1 MQPSRVFVIRTGT
14 GREMTEAIP
23 PDVEPSVAAAI
34 VEPEEMQGESR
45 RWREVSPGMFLGV
58 TDLSLERPLA
68 YQSRTFPAICLSVVL
83 EGYATNT
90 TEGIEGG
97 FCPDEVWITS
107 TGESRATSMTI
118 HPDHPVRVVELLL
131 TPAWVEHNLPAMKD
145 DPTFEAMQRAM
156 RQPVM
161 IRRHPLDARLRQIA
175 WSVLNPS
182 AVGAFINVH
191 LDASAMSLL
200 GFLAEAFRPSEVA
213 ATASLTARSLER
225 MLEIRRHIDANAAA
239 IDSLAALAAGF
250 AISQSKLKQ
259 DFQRAFGASA
269 REYLLERRLLI
280 GRNAILRDGLSIAE
294 AAYRAGYQH
303 PANFTSAFT
312 RHFGYPPSRLKS

>member
-1 MQPSRVFVIRTGT
+1 MTTSSIGDGT
-14 GREMTEAIP
+14 VLETEALM
-23 PDVEPSVAAAI
+23 A
-34 VEPEEMQGESR
+34 ESR

-58 TDLSLERPLA
+58 TDLTLEHQLS
-68 YQSRTFPAICLSVVL
+68 YQSQTFPAICLSVVL

-90 TEGIEGG
+90 TQGIEGG

-107 TGESRATSMTI
+107 TGESLPTSMTI
-118 HPDHPVRVVELLL
+118 HSDQPVRVVELLL
-131 TPAWVEHNLPAMKD
+131 TPVWAEHNFEAMRN

-156 RQPVM
+156 YQPVM

-175 WSVLNPS
+175 WSVLNPP
-182 AVGAFINVH
+182 ALGAFTNIH
-191 LDASAMSLL
+191 LDASAMNLL
-200 GFLAEAFRPSEVA
+200 GVLAEAFRPSEVA
-213 ATASLTARSLER
+213 ATTTLTAKSLER
-225 MLEIRRHIDANAAA
+225 ILGIRRYIDADAAA
-239 IDSLAALAAGF
+239 VDSLSALAARF
-250 AISQSKLKQ
+250 AISQSKLTQ
-259 DFQRAFGASA
+259 DFQRAFGVSA

>member
-1 MQPSRVFVIRTGT
+1 MAEIVSCG
-14 GREMTEAIP
+14 G
-23 PDVEPSVAAAI
+23 EPSAAAAI
-34 VEPEEMQGESR
+34 TEPAEMQVDSR
-45 RWREVSPGMFLGV
+45 RWREVGPGMFLGV
-58 TDLSLERPLA
+58 TDLLLEQPLA

-107 TGESRATSMTI
+107 TGESQSTSMTI
-118 HPDHPVRVVELLL
+118 HPDQPVRVVELLL
-131 TPAWVEHNLPAMKD
+131 TPTWAEHNLSSMKD

-182 AVGAFINVH
+182 AVGAFVNVH

-200 GFLAEAFRPSEVA
+200 GFLAEAFRPSDVA
-213 ATASLTARSLER
+213 VTAGLTAKSLER

-239 IDSLAALAAGF
+239 IDSLAALATRF

-294 AAYRAGYQH
+294 AAYKAGYQH
-303 PANFTSAFT
+303 PANFTAAFT
-312 RHFGYPPSRLKS
+312 KHFSYPPSRLKS

>member
-1 MQPSRVFVIRTGT
+1 MTTSSIGDGT
-14 GREMTEAIP
+14 AMETEALM
-23 PDVEPSVAAAI
+23 A
-34 VEPEEMQGESR
+34 ESR

-58 TDLSLERPLA
+58 TDLTLEHQLS
-68 YQSRTFPAICLSVVL
+68 YQSQTFPAICLSVVL

-90 TEGIEGG
+90 TQGIEGG

-107 TGESRATSMTI
+107 TGESLPTSMTI
-118 HPDHPVRVVELLL
+118 HSDQPVRVVELLL
-131 TPAWVEHNLPAMKD
+131 TPVWAEHNFEAMRN

-156 RQPVM
+156 YQPVM

-175 WSVLNPS
+175 WSVLNPP
-182 AVGAFINVH
+182 ALGAFTNIH
-191 LDASAMSLL
+191 LDASAMNLL
-200 GFLAEAFRPSEVA
+200 GVLAEAFRPSEVA
-213 ATASLTARSLER
+213 ATTTLTAKSLER
-225 MLEIRRHIDANAAA
+225 ILGIRRYIDADAAA
-239 IDSLAALAAGF
+239 VDSLSALAARF
-250 AISQSKLKQ
+250 AISQSKLTQ
-259 DFQRAFGASA
+259 DFQRAFGVSA

>member
-1 MQPSRVFVIRTGT
+1 MASAGAHDATR
-14 GREMTEAIP
+14 
-23 PDVEPSVAAAI
+23 SLAAA
-34 VEPEEMQGESR
+34 VDTLPEPEEIQGDAR

-58 TDLSLERPLA
+58 TDLRLDKPLV
-68 YQSRTFPAICLSVVL
+68 YQSQTFPAICLSVVL
-83 EGYATNT
+83 EGFATNT

-107 TGESRATSMTI
+107 TGECLPTSMTI
-118 HPDHPVRVVELLL
+118 HADQPVRVVELLL
-131 TPAWVEHNLPAMKD
+131 TPAWSEHNEAVMEG
-145 DPTFEAMQRAM
+145 DPTYQAMQRAM

-161 IRRHPLDARLRQIA
+161 IRRHALDARLRQIA
-175 WSVLNPS
+175 WSVLNPP
-182 AVGAFINVH
+182 AHGVFTNVH

-200 GFLAEAFRPSEVA
+200 SILAEAFRPAEVA
-213 ATASLTARSLER
+213 AVANLTAKSLER

-239 IDSLAALAAGF
+239 IDSLAGLAARF
-250 AISQSKLKQ
+250 AIGQSKLKQ
-259 DFQRAFGASA
+259 DFQRAFGVSA

-294 AAYRAGYQH
+294 AAYKAGYQH

>member
-1 MQPSRVFVIRTGT
+1 
-14 GREMTEAIP
+14 MTQAVPFEA
-23 PDVEPSVAAAI
+23 EPSAAME
-34 VEPEEMQGESR
+34 EPAEMQGESR
-45 RWREVSPGMFLGV
+45 RWREVGPGMFLGI
-58 TDLSLERPLA
+58 TDLLLERPIA

-107 TGESRATSMTI
+107 TGESQPTSMTI
-118 HPDHPVRVVELLL
+118 HADQPVRVVELLL
-131 TPAWVEHNLPAMKD
+131 TPAWAEHNLSAMRG

-161 IRRHPLDARLRQIA
+161 IRRHALDARLRQIA
-175 WSVLNPS
+175 WSVLNPP
-182 AVGAFINVH
+182 AIGAFTNVH

-200 GFLAEAFRPSEVA
+200 GFLAEAFRPPEIA
-213 ATASLTARSLER
+213 ATVNLTPKSLER

-239 IDSLAALAAGF
+239 IDSLAALAVRF

-259 DFQRAFGASA
+259 DFQRAFGVSA

-294 AAYRAGYQH
+294 AAYKAGYQY

>member
-1 MQPSRVFVIRTGT
+1 
-14 GREMTEAIP
+14 MTEAISF
-23 PDVEPSVAAAI
+23 DSDSSLGAQMVEPA
-34 VEPEEMQGESR
+34 EMQGETR
-45 RWREVSPGMFLGV
+45 RWREVGPGMFLGV
-58 TDLSLERPLA
+58 TDLSLEQPLA

-90 TEGIEGG
+90 TEGVEGG

-107 TGESRATSMTI
+107 TGDSLPTSMTI
-118 HPDHPVRVVELLL
+118 HPDQPVRVVELLL
-131 TPAWVEHNLPAMKD
+131 TPAWADHNLPAMKG

-182 AVGAFINVH
+182 ATGAFVNVH

-200 GFLAEAFRPSEVA
+200 GFLAEAFRPSDMA
-213 ATASLTARSLER
+213 APGSLTAKSLER

-239 IDSLAALAAGF
+239 VDSLAALAARF

-294 AAYRAGYQH
+294 AAYKAGYQH
-303 PANFTSAFT
+303 PANFTAAFAK
-312 RHFGYPPSRLKS
+312 HFGYPPSRLKS

>member
-1 MQPSRVFVIRTGT
+1 
-14 GREMTEAIP
+14 MTE
-23 PDVEPSVAAAI
+23 VLSFGGEPSAAAAMA
-34 VEPEEMQGESR
+34 EPAEMQGDSR
-45 RWREVSPGMFLGV
+45 RWREVGPGMFLGV
-58 TDLSLERPLA
+58 TDLSLEQSLA

-107 TGESRATSMTI
+107 TGESLPTSMTI
-118 HPDHPVRVVELLL
+118 HSDHPVRVVELLL
-131 TPAWVEHNLPAMKD
+131 TPAWAEHNLSAMKD

-182 AVGAFINVH
+182 AVGAFVNVH

-200 GFLAEAFRPSEVA
+200 GFLAESFRPSDVA
-213 ATASLTARSLER
+213 ATAGLTAKSLER

-239 IDSLAALAAGF
+239 IGSLAALAARF

-294 AAYRAGYQH
+294 AAYKAGYQH
-303 PANFTSAFT
+303 PANFTAAFT
-312 RHFGYPPSRLKS
+312 KHFSYPPRRLKS

>member
-1 MQPSRVFVIRTGT
+1 MASAGAHDATR
-14 GREMTEAIP
+14 
-23 PDVEPSVAAAI
+23 SLAAA
-34 VEPEEMQGESR
+34 VDTLPEPEEIQGDAR

-58 TDLSLERPLA
+58 TDLRLDKPLV
-68 YQSRTFPAICLSVVL
+68 YQSQTFPAICLSVVL
-83 EGYATNT
+83 EGFATNT

-107 TGESRATSMTI
+107 TGECLPTSMTI
-118 HPDHPVRVVELLL
+118 HADQPVRVVELLL
-131 TPAWVEHNLPAMKD
+131 TPAWSKHNEAVMEG
-145 DPTFEAMQRAM
+145 DPTYQAMQRAM

-161 IRRHPLDARLRQIA
+161 IRRHALDARLRQIA
-175 WSVLNPS
+175 WSVLNPP
-182 AVGAFINVH
+182 AHGVFTNVH

-200 GFLAEAFRPSEVA
+200 SILAEAFRPAEVA
-213 ATASLTARSLER
+213 AVANLTAKSLER

-239 IDSLAALAAGF
+239 IDSLAGLAARF
-250 AISQSKLKQ
+250 AIGQSKLKQ
-259 DFQRAFGASA
+259 DFQRAFGVSA

-294 AAYRAGYQH
+294 AAYKAGYQH